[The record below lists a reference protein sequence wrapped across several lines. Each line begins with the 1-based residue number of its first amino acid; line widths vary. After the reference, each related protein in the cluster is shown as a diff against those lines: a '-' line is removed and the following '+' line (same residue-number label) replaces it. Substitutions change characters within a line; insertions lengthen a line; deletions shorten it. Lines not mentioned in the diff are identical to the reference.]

1 MGQRV
6 TSSDGFALKVEGSG
20 IRLCQLLRGMALPCR
35 VRGKMGLGFA
45 LDGFAVQELE
55 GVARKEIQA
64 HYGRAEP
71 CLTTAG
77 RAESMSLDF

>member
-1 MGQRV
+1 V
-6 TSSDGFALKVEGSG
+6 CEGKW
-20 IRLCQLLRGMALPCR
+20 
-35 VRGKMGLGFA
+35 VLGFA

>member
-1 MGQRV
+1 
-6 TSSDGFALKVEGSG
+6 
-20 IRLCQLLRGMALPCR
+20 
-35 VRGKMGLGFA
+35 MGLGFA
-45 LDGFAVQELE
+45 LDGFAEELE

-77 RAESMSLDF
+77 RAESMNLDF